1 MVNPNGQVAPGGA
14 AGARLKIDPS
24 SIGAA
29 KKAFSDALDGV
40 QAQLRQIRSAHQH
53 PWAGDPVSAET
64 AQAINDRTGG
74 GAEEFSAENVLSA
87 YANQLAAVVDNL
99 TRAEQTYRHNESA
112 NAALMG
118 NHLKA

>member
-1 MVNPNGQVAPGGA
+1 VVTPNGQVAPGGA
-14 AGARLKIDPS
+14 AGSRLKIDPS

-40 QAQLRQIRSAHQH
+40 QAQLRQIRSAHQQA
-53 PWAGDPVSAET
+53 WAGDPVSAET
-64 AQAINDRTGG
+64 AQAINNRTAG

-87 YANQLAAVVDNL
+87 YAGQLAAVVDNL
-99 TRAEQTYRHNESA
+99 TRAEQTYRRNESD

-118 NHLKA
+118 KHLKA